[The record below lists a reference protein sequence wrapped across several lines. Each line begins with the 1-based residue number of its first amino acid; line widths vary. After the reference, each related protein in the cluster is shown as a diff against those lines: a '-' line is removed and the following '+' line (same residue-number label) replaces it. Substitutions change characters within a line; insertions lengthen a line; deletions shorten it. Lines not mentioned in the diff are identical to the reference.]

1 MAEKLCTLRKKG
13 GGQKYTETSL
23 WTNPSPST
31 NFSGQTVTLSQGMSN
46 FKYIGIKYKTSKTQT
61 ESDAITEI
69 LTVDDFNRCGAG
81 STSGEPQLRIGGY
94 GSYPF
99 VRLVNKASDTS
110 ITFSLAY
117 RVNAATNLSEI
128 VIPLEI
134 LGLNELDHGKRFDET
149 TLWTNAN
156 PTSSF
161 AQQNITLSDSISNY
175 DYVRIYFRASTT
187 NSAEKSIIF
196 PVSEISDNN
205 NAFGAKFSGFNNTT
219 ERVWAKASDTSFT
232 IYLAYQLQQA
242 AQTASST
249 VVIPTKITGIVVQ

>member
-1 MAEKLCTLRKKG
+1 MAEKLCTLRTKG
-13 GGQKYTETSL
+13 GGGGKYTET
-23 WTNPSPST
+23 
-31 NFSGQTVTLSQGMSN
+31 V
-46 FKYIGIKYKTSKTQT
+46 
-61 ESDAITEI
+61 
-69 LTVDDFNRCGAG
+69 
-81 STSGEPQLRIGGY
+81 
-94 GSYPF
+94 
-99 VRLVNKASDTS
+99 
-110 ITFSLAY
+110 
-117 RVNAATNLSEI
+117 
-128 VIPLEI
+128 
-134 LGLNELDHGKRFDET
+134 
-149 TLWTNAN
+149 LWTNAS